1 MRTSYII
8 WSILYIGVWVWTI
21 DKLINGNM
29 DWFEYMSPVI
39 MMTFTNPWFFKKK
52 K

>member
-8 WSILYIGVWVWTI
+8 WSILYISVWVWTI
-21 DKLINGNM
+21 DNLINGNM
-29 DWFEYMSPVI
+29 GWFDNLFPAL